1 MAIKTA
7 YISKLG
13 RNYKVSPHFSLE
25 EIASK
30 DGADKV
36 LYSEELLAKLEELR
50 AIPGGDATETKIL
63 TNSFYRSPAHN
74 KRVGGATNSN
84 HTKGLAADIK
94 MTKGGDFI
102 PAKLLCCLCQDLG
115 FRGVAYINENSVHLD
130 MSDRTYRGDERK
142 GYSNNVG
149 GDFYKYF
156 GISKAQVDALKVK
169 KEDPKESEEEEMIY
183 TDITEVPEWAQA
195 AVQLR
200 LDHGWTDG
208 KNITESM
215 VRCWVIEDREN
226 PYIKDIGDVPTW
238 AVPEV
243 QALIDVG
250 KIKGNGVEQIGK
262 RWQVLESV
270 IIGNR

>member
-1 MAIKTA
+1 MAIKKA

-13 RNYKVSPHFSLE
+13 RDYKVSAHFTLG

-63 TNSFYRSPAHN
+63 TNSFYRSVAHN
-74 KRVGGATNSN
+74 KRVGGAANSN

-94 MTKGGDFI
+94 MTRGGSYI

-156 GISKAQVDALKVK
+156 GISKAQVDALKMEEDEMTKDEVRSIVFEVIAELMGK
-169 KEDPKESEEEEMIY
+169 KAVEPPAGWSAEAR
-183 TDITEVPEWAQA
+183 EWAKSSDI
-195 AVQLR
+195 VK
-200 LDHGWTDG
+200 GT
-208 KNITESM
+208 NIGDEWKSP
-215 VRCWVIEDREN
+215 VDREQLAVILYRVMQKID
-226 PYIKDIGDVPTW
+226 PIK
-238 AVPEV
+238 
-243 QALIDVG
+243 
-250 KIKGNGVEQIGK
+250 
-262 RWQVLESV
+262 
-270 IIGNR
+270 